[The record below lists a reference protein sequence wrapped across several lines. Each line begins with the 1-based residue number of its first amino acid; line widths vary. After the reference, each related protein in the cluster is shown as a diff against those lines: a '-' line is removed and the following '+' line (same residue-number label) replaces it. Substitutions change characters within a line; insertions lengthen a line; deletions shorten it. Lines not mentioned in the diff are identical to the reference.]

1 MNELEVLATLAAKR
15 LWACAYRFDERGEV
29 TFDVTGLDDVL
40 RIGCRMGARGE
51 NSYTMFY
58 IAATL
63 EEADGACDALLVH
76 MRRNAAARGK
86 RLRTLEDRLA
96 RWTRM
101 CSSRRTREA
110 SKVA

>member
-15 LWACAYRFDERGEV
+15 LWAASYRFDERGVV
-29 TFDVTGLDDVL
+29 TFDVTGLDDAL

-51 NSYTMFY
+51 NSYTLFY
-58 IAATL
+58 VASTL
-63 EEADGACDALLVH
+63 EEADSACDALLAR
-76 MRRNAAARGK
+76 MQTNARARGK
-86 RLRTLEDRLA
+86 RLKTLEDKLA